1 MLSFG
6 EKRKQTQK
14 AIEATTKALEA
25 EYKAMKRYA
34 EYAQKFSADAAKE
47 TTETVTETVESSVSG
62 SLPELASST
71 AADVV
76 AEAMKYVG
84 KLPYVWA

>member
-1 MLSFG
+1 LVRKGSRR
-6 EKRKQTQK
+6 RKQSK
-14 AIEATTKALEA
+14 ATTKALEA

-47 TTETVTETVESSVSG
+47 TTETVTETVANSVSG